1 MNPILQLFTA
11 LFYLLDFVFHM
22 GIPYSRSIFQLQPDK
37 CIVCHL
43 PLKPVFYIFMF
54 LRMKSKVLLVLL
66 VILST
71 WDWEFFTEYQTYHS
85 DIFIGAVIVFF
96 FFFNFFFK

>member
-1 MNPILQLFTA
+1 
-11 LFYLLDFVFHM
+11 
-22 GIPYSRSIFQLQPDK
+22 
-37 CIVCHL
+37 
-43 PLKPVFYIFMF
+43 MF

-96 FFFNFFFK
+96 FFFNFFLSNIAMYCVTLFEYKLPLTN